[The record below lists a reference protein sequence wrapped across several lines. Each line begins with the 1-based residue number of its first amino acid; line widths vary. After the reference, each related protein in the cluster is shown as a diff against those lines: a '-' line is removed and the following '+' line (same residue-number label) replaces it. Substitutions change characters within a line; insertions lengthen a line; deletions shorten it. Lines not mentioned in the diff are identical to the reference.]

1 MKKLVFILAVILVF
15 ALTGIVSYAQEENS
29 YEEFKEVEF
38 FSSVVVHIKGDSAKD
53 LNLYENTENKIRP
66 YILDQLKEIF
76 SPKLKNPYS
85 LRMIVEDT
93 SLADR
98 KRFGNLTFMIW
109 IMGSGD
115 SMPYYVEAKAGN
127 QLHNFWE
134 RKVLKEGLRE
144 EIPEE
149 VKKLI
154 REYIQ
159 ELANDFFAAKEG

>member
-1 MKKLVFILAVILVF
+1 MKKLIIVFMVVSVLAL
-15 ALTGIVSYAQEENS
+15 AAIVSYAQEKNL
-29 YEEFKEVEF
+29 YEEFKKVEF
-38 FSSVVVHIKGDSAKD
+38 FSSVVVHIKGSSAKD
-53 LNLYENTENKIRP
+53 MGLYENKLRS

-85 LRMIVEDT
+85 LRMIVKDT

-109 IMGSGD
+109 VMGSGD

-144 EIPEE
+144 EIPDN

-154 REYIQ
+154 REFIR
-159 ELANDFFAAKEG
+159 ELANDFFTAKNIE

>member
-1 MKKLVFILAVILVF
+1 MKKLIFIFAVILVF
-15 ALTGIVSYAQEENS
+15 ALTDIVSYTQEENS
-29 YEEFKEVEF
+29 YKEFKEVEF
-38 FSSVVVHIKGDSAKD
+38 FSSVVVRIKGDSAKG
-53 LNLYENTENKIRP
+53 LGLYENKIRP

-144 EIPEE
+144 EITEE
-149 VKKLI
+149 AKKLI
-154 REYIQ
+154 REFIQ
-159 ELANDFFAAKEG
+159 ELANNFFAAREG

>member
-1 MKKLVFILAVILVF
+1 MKKLIIVFVTVLVF
-15 ALTGIVSYAQEENS
+15 TLGAIVSYAQEKNP

-38 FSSVVVHIKGDSAKD
+38 FSSVVVHVKGGSAKD
-53 LNLYENTENKIRP
+53 MGLYENKIRP
-66 YILDQLKEIF
+66 YILDQLKETF
-76 SPKLKNPYS
+76 SPRLKNPYS

-93 SLADR
+93 SLTDR

-109 IMGSGD
+109 VMGSGD

-134 RKVLKEGLRE
+134 RRVLKEGLRE

-154 REYIQ
+154 REFIQ
-159 ELANDFFAAKEG
+159 ELANDFFAAKNIE

>member
-1 MKKLVFILAVILVF
+1 MMKKLVFIFAVILVF
-15 ALTGIVSYAQEENS
+15 ALIDIVSYTQEKNP

-38 FSSVVVHIKGDSAKD
+38 FSSIVVHIKGSSAKD
-53 LNLYENTENKIRP
+53 MGLYESKLRP
-66 YILDQLKEIF
+66 YILVQFNEIF

-98 KRFGNLTFMIW
+98 KKFGNLTFMIW
-109 IMGSGD
+109 VMGSGD

-149 VKKLI
+149 IKKLI
-154 REYIQ
+154 REFIQ
-159 ELANDFFAAKEG
+159 ELDHDFFTTKD

>member
-1 MKKLVFILAVILVF
+1 MKKLVFIFAVIFIF
-15 ALTGIVSYAQEENS
+15 ALTGIVSYAQEENP
-29 YEEFKEVEF
+29 YKEFKEVEF

-53 LNLYENTENKIRP
+53 LNLYENKIRP

-76 SPKLKNPYS
+76 SPRLKNPYS

-109 IMGSGD
+109 VMGSGD

-144 EIPEE
+144 DIPEE

-154 REYIQ
+154 REFIQ
-159 ELANDFFAAKEG
+159 ELAHDFFAAKEG

>member
-1 MKKLVFILAVILVF
+1 MMKKLVFIFAVILVF
-15 ALTGIVSYAQEENS
+15 ALTDIVSYTQEKNP
-29 YEEFKEVEF
+29 YKEFKEVEF

-53 LNLYENTENKIRP
+53 MGLYENKLRP
-66 YILDQLKEIF
+66 YILNQLKEIF

-134 RKVLKEGLRE
+134 RKVLREGLRE
-144 EIPEE
+144 DIPEE

-154 REYIQ
+154 REFIQ
-159 ELANDFFAAKEG
+159 ELALDFFAAKEG

>member
-1 MKKLVFILAVILVF
+1 MKKLIIIFLVVLVLILA
-15 ALTGIVSYAQEENS
+15 AIVSYAQEKNPH
-29 YEEFKEVEF
+29 EEFKEVEF
-38 FSSVVVHIKGDSAKD
+38 FSSMVVHIKGDSAKD
-53 LNLYENTENKIRP
+53 LGLYENKIRP

-85 LRMIVEDT
+85 LRMIVEST

-109 IMGSGD
+109 VMGSDD

-127 QLHNFWE
+127 QLHYFWE

-144 EIPEE
+144 EIPDN

-154 REYIQ
+154 REFIR
-159 ELANDFFAAKEG
+159 ELANDFFAVKNIE

>member
-1 MKKLVFILAVILVF
+1 MKKLIIVFMVVSVLTLA
-15 ALTGIVSYAQEENS
+15 AIVSYAQEQKS

-38 FSSVVVHIKGDSAKD
+38 FSSIVVHIKGSSTKD
-53 LNLYENTENKIRP
+53 MGLYENKLRP
-66 YILDQLKEIF
+66 YILVQFNENF

-85 LRMIVEDT
+85 LRMIVEST

-98 KRFGNLTFMIW
+98 KRFGSLTFMIW

-144 EIPEE
+144 EIPDD

-154 REYIQ
+154 REFIQ
-159 ELANDFFAAKEG
+159 ELANDFFAAKNIE

>member
-1 MKKLVFILAVILVF
+1 MKKLTIVFIVIVAF
-15 ALTGIVSYAQEENS
+15 VLTTNVSHAEEQKS

-38 FSSVVVHIKGDSAKD
+38 FSSVVVHIKGSSAKD
-53 LNLYENTENKIRP
+53 MGLYENKLRP
-66 YILDQLKEIF
+66 YILVQFNEIF

-85 LRMIVEDT
+85 LRMIVVST
-93 SLADR
+93 SLVDR
-98 KRFGNLTFMIW
+98 KRFGSLTFMIW
-109 IMGSGD
+109 VMGDGD
-115 SMPYYVEAKAGN
+115 SMLYYVEAKAGN

-154 REYIQ
+154 REFIQ

>member
-1 MKKLVFILAVILVF
+1 MMKKLVFIFAVILVF
-15 ALTGIVSYAQEENS
+15 VLTDIVSYAQEENP
-29 YEEFKEVEF
+29 YEKFKEVEF
-38 FSSVVVHIKGDSAKD
+38 FSSVVVRIKGDSTKD
-53 LNLYENTENKIRP
+53 LGLYENKIRP
-66 YILDQLKEIF
+66 YILEQLKEIF

-109 IMGSGD
+109 VMGSGD
-115 SMPYYVEAKAGN
+115 TMPYYVEAKAGN

-144 EIPEE
+144 EIPKE

-154 REYIQ
+154 REFIK
-159 ELANDFFAAKEG
+159 ELAHDFFTTKEG